1 MELEG
6 FTHTKKKN
14 PTCIKELKYF
24 NKLRKKE
31 HGFKGRGQGSGVG
44 GVEIDF
50 IKVAC
55 THHVWDYHNTTYKIY
70 LKN

>member
-1 MELEG
+1 MRRIY
-6 FTHTKKKN
+6 THTHTQN
-14 PTCIKELKYF
+14 TCIKVLKYF

-31 HGFKGRGQGSGVG
+31 HGFKSRGQDSGDVG
-44 GVEIDF
+44 LEIEF

-55 THHVWDYHNTTYKIY
+55 THVWDYHNTTDKIY